1 MDEQEIEEIV
11 CTNAILAAVQ
21 LIQDKCG
28 GKKPKIIELDKG
40 IMVFIPNPIA
50 TTVSDN
56 LTCEEKVLAVAQS
69 DWALGVAKG
78 LATKLFGLKPGQPG
92 YEEAV
97 KRAAI
102 RVAIGAT
109 NCYGV
114 DIDELLKKWTE
125 PIP

>member
-1 MDEQEIEEIV
+1 MMDEKEIEEIV

-21 LIQDKCG
+21 LIQEKCG

-40 IMVFIPNPIA
+40 IMVFIPNPVVTA
-50 TTVSDN
+50 DEG
-56 LTCEEKVLAVAQS
+56 LTCEDRVLAVAQS

-78 LATKLFGLKPGQPG
+78 LATKLFGLKPDEPG

-102 RVAIGAT
+102 KIAMGAT

-114 DIDELLKKWTE
+114 NVEEILRRWTR
-125 PIP
+125 PVT